1 MLFCLIQDGG
11 RGFFLQKNSC
21 CKLLITNVDVHVVL
35 KHFLAY
41 YAVLMIMYNQAS
53 EASQELPS
61 GSMTEGGTMA
71 SGEEKMTTAT
81 GNVFMEAIEMT
92 AAGVV

>member
-1 MLFCLIQDGG
+1 MYK
-11 RGFFLQKNSC
+11 QKLNC
-21 CKLLITNVDVHVVL
+21 VVIMGDTSHIPIAYTTSSL
-35 KHFLAY
+35 TFGCMHGTPAY

-53 EASQELPS
+53 EASQESPS